1 MPLKF
6 SYIALLLLC
15 ISSCKE
21 QNKDHTIEQPNSIKN
36 KIENT
41 EFQSIIDSSDVKGS
55 VVIYDLKKDIYYS
68 NDFDWANQGR
78 LPASTFKIANSIIG
92 LETGVIESDSTIFKW
107 NGEDRWLDIWEQDLT
122 LKGAFQYSCVPCYQE
137 VASKINPERMNTYAE
152 KLHYGDLHIDSLNI
166 RNFWLEGTSRI
177 NQMQQIDFL
186 KRFYGNKLPISKRT
200 KDIVQKIMIIN
211 TEKNYTLS
219 GKTGLSIRSEK
230 INGWFVGYV
239 EVADNTYF
247 FATNIEPLSSN
258 NNMNEFSKKR
268 KSITLLAFRKMD
280 IIK

>member
-1 MPLKF
+1 MSLKF
-6 SYIALLLLC
+6 SHITLLLLC
-15 ISSCKE
+15 ISSRKE
-21 QNKDHTIEQPNSIKN
+21 QNKDHTVEQPNSIEN

-41 EFQSIIDSSDVKGS
+41 EFQFIIDSSDVKGS
-55 VVIYDLKKDIYYS
+55 VVIYDLKKDIFYS

-107 NGEDRWLDIWEQDLT
+107 NGEDRWLDIWEQNLA
-122 LKGAFQYSCVPCYQE
+122 LKDAFQYSCVPCYQE
-137 VASKINPERMNTYAE
+137 VASKINPERMNTYVE

-177 NQMQQIDFL
+177 NQMQQIAFL

-200 KDIVQKIMIIN
+200 KDIVQKIMIID

-219 GKTGLSIRSEK
+219 GKTGLSIRREK
-230 INGWFVGYV
+230 FNGWFVGYV

-247 FATNIEPLSSN
+247 FATNLEPLSSDI
-258 NNMNEFSKKR
+258 NMNELSKKR
-268 KSITLLAFRKMD
+268 KSITLLALRKMD